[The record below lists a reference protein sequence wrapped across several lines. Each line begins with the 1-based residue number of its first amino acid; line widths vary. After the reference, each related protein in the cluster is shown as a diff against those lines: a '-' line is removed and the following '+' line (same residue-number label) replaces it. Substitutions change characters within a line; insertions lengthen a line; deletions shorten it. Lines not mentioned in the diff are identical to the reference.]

1 MKHYNETHEAEIA
14 AALEGRTIVTAEAQ
28 YVSVPDSC
36 GGREPYEGTLTLD
49 DGTRLVVRGND
60 GGCGCSAGCYPLSHL
75 AATPGLITK
84 AEVVSEPVHEG
95 MDGAG
100 EGRYAIYVYSE
111 NRRINAAE
119 FVGSDGNG
127 YYGTGF
133 QLIVLEP
140 GESTVRIGEREDT
153 Q

>member
-14 AALEGRTIVTAEAQ
+14 AALEGHTIVTAEAQ
-28 YVSVPDSC
+28 NVSMP
-36 GGREPYEGTLTLD
+36 GPYGLTETYEGTLTLD

-60 GGCGCSAGCYPLSHL
+60 GGCSCSAGCYPLSHL

-84 AEVVSEPVHEG
+84 AEVVSDPVHDG
-95 MDGAG
+95 MDGDE

-140 GESTVRIGEREDT
+140 GESTVRIDP
-153 Q
+153 

>member
-1 MKHYNETHEAEIA
+1 MKHYDETHEAEIA

-60 GGCGCSAGCYPLSHL
+60 GGCSCSAGCYSLSHL

-84 AEVVSEPVHEG
+84 AEVMSEPHDDYMNDES
-95 MDGAG
+95 
-100 EGRYAIYVYSE
+100 EGRYAIYVYSQ